1 MRKSKFTE
9 AQRLDILAKHDAGT
23 SVADICREH
32 QISPPTFY
40 KWKKDHKDDQ
50 DEGKRRLKQLEKE
63 NAQLKKMFAELSID
77 HDILKQGY
85 GMLKKWQAQDA
96 KKK

>member
-1 MRKSKFTE
+1 MLQAVEVSESTLDRWRKQYGGMKSEE
-9 AQRLDILAKHDAGT
+9 A
-23 SVADICREH
+23 V
-32 QISPPTFY
+32 
-40 KWKKDHKDDQ
+40 
-50 DEGKRRLKQLEKE
+50 RLKKLEDE
-63 NAQLKKMFAELSID
+63 NKRLKKMYSELSID